1 MVLGEKDIDHSYGR
15 IARHRGDEPKTIQKK
30 MAHNQYLI
38 IVFLS
43 FALLLNSC
51 GSAKKV
57 KINEAS
63 KAVKST
69 EKIIAKPLETEFKP
83 LKTSKKLSVAER
95 VDRYVKTFAEV
106 AQQEMKSYDI
116 PASITLAQGILES
129 GMGDGRLA
137 TQANNHFGIKCHKE
151 WRGKRIYHDDD
162 EKGEC
167 FRVYKD
173 PRTSYRDHSLFL
185 TTRSRYDFLFDYKKH
200 DYKSWAKGLKKA
212 GYATDPK
219 YPDKLISLIERYR
232 LDRYDLKKRKTKK
245 VQEKMVTLA
254 DNKVH
259 QVQKGDTLYSIS
271 KKYQVDLQ
279 LIVQE
284 NKIED
289 NNIFLGQNLIIPQAQ

>member
-1 MVLGEKDIDHSYGR
+1 
-15 IARHRGDEPKTIQKK
+15 
-30 MAHNQYLI
+30 MAQNHYLI
-38 IVFLS
+38 FVLFSLS
-43 FALLLNSC
+43 ILFNSC

-57 KINEAS
+57 KINS
-63 KAVKST
+63 SRLAVKGSESIKAIPIKT
-69 EKIIAKPLETEFKP
+69 EIKPIKA
-83 LKTSKKLSVAER
+83 SKKLSVAER
-95 VDRYVKTFAEV
+95 VDLYVNKYAEV

-129 GMGDGRLA
+129 GMGDSRLA

-185 TTRSRYDFLFDYKKH
+185 TRRSRYDFLFDYKKN
-200 DYKSWAKGLKKA
+200 DYKAWAKGLKKA

-219 YPDKLISLIERYR
+219 YPNKLISLIERYR
-232 LDRYDLKKRKTKK
+232 LDRYDLKKRKAKK
-245 VQEKMVTLA
+245 EELTQKPTSEK
-254 DNKVH
+254 KIH

-271 KKYQVDLQ
+271 KKYQVDLKR
-279 LIVQE
+279 LAQE
-284 NKIED
+284 NKIE
-289 NNIFLGQNLIIPQAQ
+289 NNTIFLGQNLIIPQAQ

>member
-1 MVLGEKDIDHSYGR
+1 MDWGKKDIGHS
-15 IARHRGDEPKTIQKK
+15 HRGITRNPGHEPKTIQKR
-30 MAHNQYLI
+30 MAYHRYLI
-38 IVFLS
+38 FAMMSLTFLI
-43 FALLLNSC
+43 NSC
-51 GSAKKV
+51 GSAKRV
-57 KINEAS
+57 KINAS
-63 KAVKST
+63 PTPAKSAENKT
-69 EKIIAKPLETEFKP
+69 PVQKIKPSNSLR
-83 LKTSKKLSVAER
+83 KLSVAEQ
-95 VDRYVKTFAEV
+95 VDRYVKTYAEV

-129 GMGDGRLA
+129 GMGNSRLA

-173 PRTSYRDHSLFL
+173 PRKSYRDHSLFL

-200 DYKSWAKGLKKA
+200 DYKAWAKGLKKA

-232 LDRYDLKKRKTKK
+232 LDRYDLKKKK
-245 VQEKMVTLA
+245 VKKETQSTPLIAYE
-254 DNKVH
+254 KVH

-284 NKIED
+284 NKIE
-289 NNIFLGQNLIIPQAQ
+289 NNTIFLGQNLIIPQAQ

>member
-1 MVLGEKDIDHSYGR
+1 ML
-15 IARHRGDEPKTIQKK
+15 Q
-30 MAHNQYLI
+30 NNYLI
-38 IVFLS
+38 FFLLS
-43 FALLLNSC
+43 LFLLTNSC

-57 KINEAS
+57 KINSFRSTVKGSERI
-63 KAVKST
+63 KAKQIKT
-69 EKIIAKPLETEFKP
+69 EMKPIKA
-83 LKTSKKLSVAER
+83 SKKLSIAQR
-95 VDRYVKTFAEV
+95 VERYVNTYVEV

-129 GMGDGRLA
+129 GIGDSRLA

-151 WRGKRIYHDDD
+151 WKGERIYHDDD
-162 EKGEC
+162 KKGEC

-185 TTRSRYDFLFDYKKH
+185 TGRSRYDFLFEYKKNDYKA
-200 DYKSWAKGLKKA
+200 WAKGLKKA

-232 LDRYDLKKRKTKK
+232 LDRYDLIKRKVNK
-245 VQEKMVTLA
+245 EKLSQKPSPE
-254 DNKVH
+254 NIIH

-279 LIVQE
+279 RLAQE
-284 NKIED
+284 NKIT
-289 NNIFLGQNLIIPQAQ
+289 NNTIFLGQNLIIPQVK

>member
-1 MVLGEKDIDHSYGR
+1 
-15 IARHRGDEPKTIQKK
+15 
-30 MAHNQYLI
+30 
-38 IVFLS
+38 
-43 FALLLNSC
+43 
-51 GSAKKV
+51 
-57 KINEAS
+57 
-63 KAVKST
+63 
-69 EKIIAKPLETEFKP
+69 
-83 LKTSKKLSVAER
+83 
-95 VDRYVKTFAEV
+95 
-106 AQQEMKSYDI
+106 MKSYDI

-129 GMGDGRLA
+129 GMGDSRLA

-245 VQEKMVTLA
+245 VQEKTVTLA